1 VSLKGGPELAARLK
15 ALKLAFKPMGRQ
27 WAQGTAELIRHTAPV
42 KTGRLRSSVRVKSA
56 TQRRAQVGAV
66 FYGHILDAGSKE
78 YDIVP
83 RKASYLAFAGRDGR
97 TIFSK
102 KVHKPRQAPMGFAAR
117 AAREELRR
125 TPLGDSLIKSW
136 NEAA

>member
-1 VSLKGGPELAARLK
+1 MSLKGGPELAARLK

-27 WAQGTAELIRHTAPV
+27 WATGTAAIIRNTAPSR
-42 KTGRLRSSVRVKSA
+42 TGRLRRSVRVKSA
-56 TQRRAQVGAV
+56 TQKRAQVGAV
-66 FYGHILDAGSKE
+66 YYGHILDAGSKP

-83 RKASYLAFAGRDGR
+83 RKGSTLAFQGRDGR

-117 AAREELRR
+117 AARESLRR
-125 TPLGDSLIKSW
+125 TPLGDSLIRSW

>member
-27 WAQGTAELIRHTAPV
+27 WATGTAAIIRRTAPSR
-42 KTGRLRSSVRVKSA
+42 TGRLRASVKVKSV
-56 TQRRAQVGAV
+56 TQKRAQVGALY
-66 FYGHILDAGSKE
+66 YGHILDAGSKAH
-78 YDIVP
+78 DIVP
-83 RKASYLAFAGRDGR
+83 RKAGSLAFTGRDGR

-117 AAREELRR
+117 AAHEELRR
-125 TPLGDSLIKSW
+125 TPLTESLIAEW
-136 NEAA
+136 NRAA